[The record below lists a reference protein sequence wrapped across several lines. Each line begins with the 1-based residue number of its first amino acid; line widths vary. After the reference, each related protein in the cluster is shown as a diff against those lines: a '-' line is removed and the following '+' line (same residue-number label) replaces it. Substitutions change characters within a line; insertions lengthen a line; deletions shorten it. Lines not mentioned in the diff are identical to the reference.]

1 MSNNKEINNEEAMQD
16 LVDSFTKSILDKGT
30 SDLKDLGIKKLQNFL
45 IYTLLPN
52 IWMSDII

>member
-30 SDLKDLGIKKLQNFL
+30 SDLKDLGIKKITKFFDRLR
-45 IYTLLPN
+45 I
-52 IWMSDII
+52 

>member
-52 IWMSDII
+52 I